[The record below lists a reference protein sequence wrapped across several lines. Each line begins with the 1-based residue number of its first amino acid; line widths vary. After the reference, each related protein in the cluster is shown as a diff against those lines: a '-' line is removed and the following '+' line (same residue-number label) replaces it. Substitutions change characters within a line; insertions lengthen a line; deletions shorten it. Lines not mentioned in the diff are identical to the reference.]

1 MRFVCDGL
9 DLSDAV
15 LKVIKAIGSRTTS
28 TLLEGIKLEAHEDY
42 VQLSATDLELFLS
55 RKIPA
60 DVKIE
65 GCTVVPGKL
74 FADFVRKLT
83 GEKIEID
90 LNEKQQMTIK
100 YKDSEGVLQCM
111 TAEDFPS
118 VVGVNEENSFSIVN
132 AELKDLIVKSSFS
145 VATDDVRP
153 ILKGI
158 LCEFDDCEITA
169 VALDGY
175 RMSVVKKAV
184 ERNTGTRSIV
194 VPARS
199 LIEVGKMLDGSEDS
213 IVTVLVD
220 EKYIKVEIDHTIL
233 ISRLLEG
240 EFIRYKQII
249 PAEFFT
255 TVYVEKKL
263 LEDSLERAS
272 ILSNTKNNL
281 VKFAIKDK
289 NMKVTSQSELGNIV
303 ENIPVMLNGK
313 DIQIGFNARY
323 FTEALKTVTDDNIR
337 LYMTNNTSPMIIK
350 PCNNEQYLFL
360 ILPVRIVA

>member
-1 MRFVCDGL
+1 MGAMHRRMDIMRFVCDGL

-153 ILKGI
+153 I
-158 LCEFDDCEITA
+158 
-169 VALDGY
+169 
-175 RMSVVKKAV
+175 
-184 ERNTGTRSIV
+184 
-194 VPARS
+194 
-199 LIEVGKMLDGSEDS
+199 
-213 IVTVLVD
+213 
-220 EKYIKVEIDHTIL
+220 
-233 ISRLLEG
+233 
-240 EFIRYKQII
+240 
-249 PAEFFT
+249 
-255 TVYVEKKL
+255 
-263 LEDSLERAS
+263 
-272 ILSNTKNNL
+272 
-281 VKFAIKDK
+281 
-289 NMKVTSQSELGNIV
+289 
-303 ENIPVMLNGK
+303 
-313 DIQIGFNARY
+313 
-323 FTEALKTVTDDNIR
+323 
-337 LYMTNNTSPMIIK
+337 
-350 PCNNEQYLFL
+350 
-360 ILPVRIVA
+360 